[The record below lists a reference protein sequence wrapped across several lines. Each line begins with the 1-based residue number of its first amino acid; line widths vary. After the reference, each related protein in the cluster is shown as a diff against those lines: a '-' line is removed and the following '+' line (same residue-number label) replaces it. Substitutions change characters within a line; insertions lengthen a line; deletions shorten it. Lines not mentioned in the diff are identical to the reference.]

1 LKIKAILF
9 DLDGTLLPMNQDLF
23 INSYFTRLA
32 AKMAKYGYEP
42 KRLTETVWKGTV
54 AMIKNNGLKTN
65 EEVFWDVVTS
75 EYGDKARKDI
85 MLFDDFYRNE
95 FYKIKDDCEYNAE
108 SKKIVAELK
117 DRGYRLVLATNPL
130 FPRIATEQRISWAGL
145 DKNDFEICTTYENS
159 RHSKPFLEYYE
170 DIASELCVS
179 PKECLMVGN
188 DVSDDMTAEKLGMK
202 VFLLTDCL
210 INKKEYNISCY
221 PQGNFTDLLNY
232 IDSI

>member
-1 LKIKAILF
+1 MKIKAIFF

>member
-1 LKIKAILF
+1 MKIKAILF

>member
-1 LKIKAILF
+1 MKIKAIFF

-32 AKMAKYGYEP
+32 AKMSNYGYEP
-42 KRLTETVWKGTV
+42 KRFTETVWNGTV

-65 EEVFWDVVTS
+65 EEVFWDVFIS
-75 EYGDKARKDI
+75 EYGDKAKNDI
-85 MLFDDFYRNE
+85 MHFEE
-95 FYKIKDDCEYNAE
+95 FYKNEFSEIQKVCGYNPEA
-108 SKKIVAELK
+108 KKLVSELK
-117 DRGYRLVLATNPL
+117 SRGYRIVLATNPL
-130 FPRIATEQRISWAGL
+130 FPQIATAQRISWAGL

-170 DIASELCVS
+170 DIASELGVS
-179 PKECLMVGN
+179 PSECLMVGN

-210 INKKEYNISCY
+210 INKKDCDISHL
-221 PQGNFTDLLNY
+221 PQGNFNDLVKY
-232 IDSI
+232 IDSL